1 MKVHQSQ
8 HPTKLHTFSIKS
20 NLINS
25 LIVSCDATY
34 IHNYQYP
41 GICPL
46 TTITGCTNAAISA
59 PFTVFIGQE
68 HSPHFKSIHK
78 NISEHHSQHFALFC
92 QHVNFFLKA
101 QYGKRNLC
109 CLIFF
114 PSCLA
119 QILSLNFPS
128 LHSPFHIFVLLFVLL
143 SACNQIWLN
152 LFKLI

>member
-8 HPTKLHTFSIKS
+8 HPTKLHNFSIKS

-41 GICPL
+41 CICPL

-59 PFTVFIGQE
+59 LFTVFIGQE
-68 HSPHFKSIHK
+68 HSLHFKSIHK

-109 CLIFF
+109 CLVFF
-114 PSCLA
+114 PFMPGPDS
-119 QILSLNFPS
+119 QPKLSLTS
-128 LHSPFHIFVLLFVLL
+128 LTFSHLRPPFCSVVSL
-143 SACNQIWLN
+143 
-152 LFKLI
+152 